1 MEDLKSFQ
9 NKLLLVGLALFIADI
24 AAIFLFGN

>member
-1 MEDLKSFQ
+1 MDDFKSFQ
-9 NKLLLVGLALFIADI
+9 NKLLLVALAIFIAGI